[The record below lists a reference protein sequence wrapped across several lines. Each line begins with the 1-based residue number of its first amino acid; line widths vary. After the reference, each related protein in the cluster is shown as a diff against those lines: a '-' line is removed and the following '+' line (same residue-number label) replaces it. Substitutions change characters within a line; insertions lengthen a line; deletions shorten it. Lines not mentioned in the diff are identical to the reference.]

1 MVRVAVAYG
10 GGERFYLGHAGDPDE
25 VGRVVVIYDDGE
37 EGLAEGS
44 WVTGVAPAVAGSVG
58 IGARVMAQFEEGS
71 PEWYWGTVGGVGVGG
86 AECDVKY
93 LDSFPRVW
101 EMRETT
107 PPFFLLPSFPYLAS
121 PRCM

>member
-25 VGRVVVIYDDGE
+25 GGRVVVIYDDGE

-58 IGARVMAQFEEGS
+58 IGRRWKDVPAGRIENTATEDSARQS
-71 PEWYWGTVGGVGVGG
+71 
-86 AECDVKY
+86 K
-93 LDSFPRVW
+93 R
-101 EMRETT
+101 
-107 PPFFLLPSFPYLAS
+107 
-121 PRCM
+121 RCT